1 MSYATFIPTIASSVL
16 PRATSRMRKCPI
28 LAKNSAFHENIA
40 VRNGQNRHQRL
51 HLWPKVLLNC
61 SDMSYATFIP
71 TIVSSVLPLAAS
83 RTPRMRKS
91 SNFDRKPA
99 FDEKIAVRNGSK
111 QPERLHLWS
120 KMLVN
125 CSDVFYATFIC
136 TIVYSV
142 LPLAASMSLKAKFWV
157 LVGGLWP
164 AEVDRRFAPERK
176 FAPPGRFAQRRRF
189 APPRRAP

>member
-1 MSYATFIPTIASSVL
+1 MSYVTFIPTIASSVL

-99 FDEKIAVRNGSK
+99 FDENIAVRNGSK
-111 QPERLHLWS
+111 QPERLHLWPR
-120 KMLVN
+120 MLVT
-125 CSDVFYATFIC
+125 CSDVFYATFIR
-136 TIVYSV
+136 TTVYSV
-142 LPLAASMSLKAKFWV
+142 LPLAASMSQKAKFWV
-157 LVGGLWP
+157 LLGGLWP

-176 FAPPGRFAQRRRF
+176 FAPPGRFAQRWRF
-189 APPRRAP
+189 APPRRTP

>member
-1 MSYATFIPTIASSVL
+1 
-16 PRATSRMRKCPI
+16 
-28 LAKNSAFHENIA
+28 
-40 VRNGQNRHQRL
+40 
-51 HLWPKVLLNC
+51 
-61 SDMSYATFIP
+61 MSYATFIP

-136 TIVYSV
+136 TIVY
-142 LPLAASMSLKAKFWV
+142 ASMSLKAKFWV

-176 FAPPGRFAQRRRF
+176 FAPPGRFAQRWRF